1 MPVAPRPAPDDSFAL
16 QSGGDEATGLILDK
30 AVEGDFSD
38 YSPDAF
44 FHRAI
49 SGGAARSFQVSGF
62 SISSTV
68 QRGLDIVM
76 SSGQF
81 PYRAKSDAYRNWLM
95 HGLIRDLMRMDAG
108 HSDEELNK
116 VVNELMQLAIEQE
129 AQRQQDYL
137 VHFERTLAKLRTQ
150 RDREGFE
157 QAVKL
162 ARQYPLKPALA
173 AKRDEIISKMQRT
186 EHEPVN
192 PEW

>member
-1 MPVAPRPAPDDSFAL
+1 MPVAPRPAADDSFSL
-16 QSGGDEATGLILDK
+16 KNQGDEATALVLDK

-38 YSPDAF
+38 YSPDTF

-49 SGGAARSFQVSGF
+49 SGGAARSFQISGF
-62 SISSTV
+62 SITSTV

-81 PYRAKSDAYRNWLM
+81 PYRAKSDAYRNWVL

-129 AQRQQDYL
+129 AQRQHDYI

-150 RDREGFE
+150 RDREGFD
-157 QAVKL
+157 QAVRL
-162 ARQYPLKPALA
+162 AEQYPLKPALA
-173 AKRDEIISKMQRT
+173 AKRDDIINRMRQT
-186 EHEPVN
+186 EQPTIN

>member
-1 MPVAPRPAPDDSFAL
+1 MPVSPQPAPKDSFSL
-16 QSGGDEATGLILDK
+16 QTQGDEAGATLLDK
-30 AVEGDFSD
+30 AVEGDFTD

-62 SISSTV
+62 SVTSTV

-81 PYRAKSDAYRNWLM
+81 PYRAKSDAYRNWLL

-129 AQRQQDYL
+129 AQRQHDYIQ
-137 VHFERTLAKLRTQ
+137 HFERTLAKLRTQ

-157 QAVKL
+157 QAVRL

-173 AKRDEIISKMQRT
+173 AKRDEIINRMQQT
-186 EHEPVN
+186 EQQPVN